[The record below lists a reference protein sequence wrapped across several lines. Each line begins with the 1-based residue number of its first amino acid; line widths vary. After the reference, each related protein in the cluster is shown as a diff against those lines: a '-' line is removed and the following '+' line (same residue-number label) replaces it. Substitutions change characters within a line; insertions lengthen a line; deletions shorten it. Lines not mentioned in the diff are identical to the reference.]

1 MVPMRCCR
9 DGKVARTG
17 LIGVFIVNTAENIIN
32 TLECPVVALN
42 PDDFTS
48 PVDQQSR
55 TAES

>member
-1 MVPMRCCR
+1 M
-9 DGKVARTG
+9 
-17 LIGVFIVNTAENIIN
+17 FIVNTAENIIN